1 MALFDL
7 DHLTGTNLNSQD
19 SELKTEDLF
28 DLTVTTQV
36 RRNKAVSIG
45 MLTQCRIHSRL
56 LGANNEWN
64 NAAVP
69 TILYM
74 HSQLLGPNVE
84 WNHRPIHTILDT
96 TQGK

>member
-19 SELKTEDLF
+19 SELKAEDLF

-36 RRNKAVSIG
+36 RRNKAVNID
-45 MLTQCRIHSRL
+45 MLTQCRMHSRL
-56 LGANNEWN
+56 LGPNTEWN
-64 NAAVP
+64 NTA
-69 TILYM
+69 ILDTT
-74 HSQLLGPNVE
+74 
-84 WNHRPIHTILDT
+84 TILDT